1 MRKKEHESK
10 VRLTKQDIKNGK
22 LESAEQRMGKE
33 DGGLA
38 RHSVKCKGEIEWEKA
53 EVVAMEKGLR
63 QRKAREGIESL
74 REQQSGREALN
85 NFEQSLSMFLLW
97 FMQEMVSS
105 SSCVYCIFA
114 RATNSY
120 VFIFVCVGVMYS
132 GEYDVCDVTLSV
144 YPHRTSL
151 KNMPGHGGNRT
162 YD

>member
-1 MRKKEHESK
+1 LFFVLLFLSLFFLCGCERAVYIGETYRRQFETRKKEHESK
-10 VRLTKQDIKNGK
+10 VRLTKQDIKIGK

-85 NFEQSLSMFLLW
+85 NFEQLTEWRTVLNSYFK
-97 FMQEMVSS
+97 QEMTKMRTTSR
-105 SSCVYCIFA
+105 A
-114 RATNSY
+114 RKDH
-120 VFIFVCVGVMYS
+120 VG
-132 GEYDVCDVTLSV
+132 
-144 YPHRTSL
+144 
-151 KNMPGHGGNRT
+151 
-162 YD
+162 